1 MRTEVAQT
9 RLNRQ
14 QGRVSDIASMLSTRS
29 PFLPWK
35 NDRSRRVRGD
45 AEGQTFDQ
53 RPSPTVVEVD
63 GRENSPTLSH
73 GAESHEQ
80 PKTFAQLQRILI
92 RNELVGASA
101 DRSRS
106 RAARGEPDA
115 VTRLRAAA
123 DQADR

>member
-14 QGRVSDIASMLSTRS
+14 HGRVSDIASVLSTSS

-35 NDRSRRVRGD
+35 NDLSRRVKGD
-45 AEGQTFDQ
+45 AEEQTMDQ
-53 RPSPTVVEVD
+53 PPFPTVVAVD

-73 GAESHEQ
+73 GAESHHQ
-80 PKTFAQLQRILI
+80 PKTFAQLQQILI
-92 RNELVGASA
+92 RNELVGAAA

-115 VTRLRAAA
+115 VMRLRAAA
-123 DQADR
+123 DQAER